1 MIKVTKK
8 LLLVIAACNFMATE
22 RSGAP
27 ETIKPKSN
35 GRCKPQGIL
44 SNKLA
49 LIQHR

>member
-8 LLLVIAACNFMATE
+8 LLLVIAACNFMATQ
-22 RSGAP
+22 RRGAP

-35 GRCKPQGIL
+35 ARFKPPGSL
-44 SNKLA
+44 SNTLA